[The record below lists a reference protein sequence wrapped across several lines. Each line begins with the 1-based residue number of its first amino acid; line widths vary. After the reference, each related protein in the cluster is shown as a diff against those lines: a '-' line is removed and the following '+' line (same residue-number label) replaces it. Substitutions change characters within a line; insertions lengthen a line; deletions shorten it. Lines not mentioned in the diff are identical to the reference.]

1 MTTMQ
6 DDGANEDDSHLR
18 QLPPCFSATATQLR
32 HFQLTMFTYHQT
44 GNFFRCFPRQLE
56 TSTMFFT
63 SLCYT
68 QQLDAHDHSRR
79 FTNYVYIYIHLR
91 RGRTKASCFSDG
103 GCTAEVGDR
112 RGSCIQRRFGRRY
125 RARSMRRF
133 WRRFGS
139 RFQSRQGS
147 RGGCGQ
153 RRGYWGLSLGL
164 CH

>member
-1 MTTMQ
+1 MLFG
-6 DDGANEDDSHLR
+6 DGDATSPLPAYDVH
-18 QLPPCFSATATQLR
+18 LPPNWQFLPLLSTTVGNVHNVLHFTVLHTATRRARSQQKVHQLCI
-32 HFQLTMFTYHQT
+32 YI
-44 GNFFRCFPRQLE
+44 
-56 TSTMFFT
+56 
-63 SLCYT
+63 
-68 QQLDAHDHSRR
+68 
-79 FTNYVYIYIHLR
+79 YIYIHLR

-125 RARSMRRF
+125 RGRSMRRF
-133 WRRFGS
+133 WRSFGS